1 MRKENIQNDYTWLE
15 EGSARAPFWVFSD
28 PNIYEE
34 EQEKIFRGKVWHFLC
49 LDVDVSNPG
58 DCRTATVG
66 EIPVIVTRDENGS
79 IHAMVNRCAHKGALV
94 CLKKSDNVKKLTCV
108 YHAWT
113 YNLAGSLES
122 VAFRNGLRGQGGMP
136 EDFDVRKHRLQ
147 NLRVETF

>member
-1 MRKENIQNDYTWLE
+1 MAASRVTPSRPAI
-15 EGSARAPFWVFSD
+15 SP
-28 PNIYEE
+28 
-34 EQEKIFRGKVWHFLC
+34 WHFLC

-113 YNLAGSLES
+113 YNLAGQLG
-122 VAFRNGLRGQGGMP
+122 FGGGNP
-136 EDFDVRKHRLQ
+136 R
-147 NLRVETF
+147 